1 MVVYAGKRYKTA
13 YKREPKLKLQE
24 WAEKKIIFTSED
36 VSPMLGNFKT
46 KNSPHYVKLFQLAER
61 LKTREMFA
69 KWASQS
75 GKSLFGMI
83 LASEKLDQN
92 PATIIYAIPTKDQAT
107 DILTLKVNPVLQSI
121 PTLWKKFEDYANL
134 EKFRTKDAIKRV
146 PGGALVVKGALTAKD
161 RKSLSSPRIIM
172 DEIGEFEKG
181 AVAEFSERTKAFSR
195 FYPLV
200 VGLSTIVAPD
210 DEICTNHD
218 ACEVFIEWHF
228 ICQECGENF
237 YPSDST
243 LKIPSV
249 KEFSEYA
256 QIKEDEVDN
265 SEYTNYAKT
274 NIHIECPH
282 CKHKIYEKER
292 EKMIFN
298 NGMDWFRKVSNSE
311 YILFNVE
318 DLKEEE
324 TFGIDMNTLGSYF
337 ATLQDIAREY
347 VKAITS
353 EDKETKLDIFYRGWL
368 NKFYKSELDK
378 GIETTDVALLNSEYE
393 EFVVPDDTAAIY
405 IGTDTQKGYYWTTIV
420 AFRYGMSPHLMWAG
434 RVEDEDT
441 IETFMDRKYYY
452 KDGTPYHRG
461 IQRAGQ
467 DWQGYREYKEE
478 INESTGEVVQETVM
492 DMPQRVKEFAFKMAD
507 KYGADKDGRERYY
520 ATRGEEFLSN
530 DDFFR
535 FANLEVES
543 KNYKDSR
550 KIKTLKLGTVA
561 LKSAFMSTLIRSIAK
576 AKALE
581 GDDEFEYE
589 NRLFSINKTQCN
601 NLLSREKIRNKDIDM
616 QLTSETYGYGKT
628 PSGKPKQYKSWNKIR
643 NDNHYLDCMV
653 ICYALAIM
661 DNIQSLKKPK
671 KETKQT
677 SAKDI
682 IKDLL

>member
-1 MVVYAGKRYKTA
+1 MSVVYTGKRYKTA

-46 KNSPHYVKLFQLAER
+46 KNSPHYIKLFQLAER

-83 LASEKLDQN
+83 LAAEKLDQN

-121 PTLWKKFEDYANL
+121 PSLWKKFEDYANL

-210 DEICTNHD
+210 DEICTSHD
-218 ACEVFIEWHF
+218 ACEVYIEWHY
-228 ICQECGENF
+228 ICQKCNNNF
-237 YPSDST
+237 YPSDKT
-243 LKIPSV
+243 LKVAFP
-249 KEFSEYA
+249 KEYA
-256 QIKEDEVDN
+256 ETIGIKEEEIN
-265 SEYTNYAKT
+265 NAEYTNYAKE

-292 EKMIFN
+292 EQMIFN
-298 NGMDWFRKVSNSE
+298 NGMDWFIRISE
-311 YILFNVE
+311 TETKLFNVE
-318 DLKEEE
+318 DLKNEE

-337 ATLQDIAREY
+337 ATLQDMAREY

-353 EDKETKLDIFYRGWL
+353 IDKETKLDIFYRGWL

-378 GIETTDVALLNSEYE
+378 GIETTDISLLGSTEE

-405 IGTDTQKGYYWTTIV
+405 MGVDTQKGYYWATIV
-420 AFRYGMSPHLMWAG
+420 AFRYGLSPHIMWAG

-441 IETFMDRKYYY
+441 LESFMDRDYYY
-452 KDGTPYHRG
+452 SNGKKYQQG
-461 IQRAGQ
+461 IRRAGQ
-467 DWQGYREYKEE
+467 DWQGYREYKETVNDE
-478 INESTGEVVQETVM
+478 TGEVTHDTVM

-520 ATRGEEFLSN
+520 ATRGEDFLPN

-535 FANLEVES
+535 YANLEVEA
-543 KNYKDSR
+543 KNYKDTR
-550 KIKTLKLGTVA
+550 KIKTLKLGTIA
-561 LKSAFMSTLIRSIAK
+561 LKSTFMSTLMRSIAK
-576 AKALE
+576 AKQL
-581 GDDEFEYE
+581 DETEYE
-589 NRLFSINKTQCN
+589 NRLFTINKTQCDK
-601 NLLSREKIRNKDIDM
+601 LKAREVINHKDIDM
-616 QLTSETYGYGKT
+616 QLTAEAYGYGKT
-628 PSGKPKQYKSWNKIR
+628 PSGKPKKFKSWNPIR
-643 NDNHYLDCMV
+643 KDNHYLDCMV

-661 DNIQSLKKPK
+661 DNIQSLKKPDY
-671 KETKQT
+671 EQES

-682 IKDLL
+682 IRGLL